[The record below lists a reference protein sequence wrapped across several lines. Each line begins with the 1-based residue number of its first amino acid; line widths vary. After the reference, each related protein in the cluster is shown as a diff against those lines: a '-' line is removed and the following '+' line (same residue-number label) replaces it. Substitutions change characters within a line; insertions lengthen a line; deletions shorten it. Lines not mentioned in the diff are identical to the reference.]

1 MKNVLYVLIC
11 IASLLVSV
19 DAAGQVDKKDVRRG
33 NRDFR
38 KENFREAE
46 IDYRKAL
53 VKDSM
58 SVAANYNLANTLY
71 REGDFAQAQQA
82 LERVKDVAP
91 MSGSAAD
98 YYFNLGDAALQQK
111 DYQKAVEA
119 FGESLIRRP
128 EDLKA
133 KENFIYAKKMLQN
146 QQQNQQNQNNDQNQ
160 DNQDQNQDQNQDN
173 QNNQDQNDDQ
183 NKDQNDDQDKN
194 DDQNKDDQQNQDQ
207 NGGQDKKEQPQGQQ
221 PKITPQAAQQMLQAI
236 QAKEKETQDKVNKQK
251 AEALKSRQKEK
262 NW

>member
-11 IASLLVSV
+11 IASLLVSI

-128 EDLKA
+128 EDLQA

-221 PKITPQAAQQMLQAI
+221 PKITPQAAQQILQAI

>member
-1 MKNVLYVLIC
+1 MNIMKQYRYI
-11 IASLLVSV
+11 ILVAVTFLMGVS
-19 DAAGQVDKKDVRRG
+19 AMAQVDKKDVRRG

-58 SVAANYNLANTLY
+58 SVAANYNLASTLY
-71 REGDFAQAQQA
+71 REGDYAQAMQT

-91 MSGSAAD
+91 MSPASAD
-98 YYFNLGDAALQQK
+98 YYFNLGDAALQQQ

-128 EDLKA
+128 DDLQA
-133 KENFIYAKKMLQN
+133 KENFIYAKKKLQD

-160 DNQDQNQDQNQDN
+160 DNQDNQDQNDQNRNKDQDDQDQQNDQDKNDQNQDQNQD
-173 QNNQDQNDDQ
+173 QNDQ
-183 NKDQNDDQDKN
+183 P
-194 DDQNKDDQQNQDQ
+194 QQS
-207 NGGQDKKEQPQGQQ
+207 QGQQ
-221 PKITPQAAQQMLQAI
+221 PKISPQAAQQMLQAI

>member
-11 IASLLVSV
+11 IASLLVSI
-19 DAAGQVDKKDVRRG
+19 DAAGQVDKKEVRRG

-91 MSGSAAD
+91 MSGAAAD
-98 YYFNLGDAALQQK
+98 YYITLGDAALQQK

-128 EDLKA
+128 DDLQA

-160 DNQDQNQDQNQDN
+160 DNQDQNQDQN
-173 QNNQDQNDDQ
+173 NQDQNDDQNKDQ

>member
-1 MKNVLYVLIC
+1 MNIMKQYRYI
-11 IASLLVSV
+11 ILVAVTFLMGVS
-19 DAAGQVDKKDVRRG
+19 AMAQVDKKDVRRG

-58 SVAANYNLANTLY
+58 SVAANYNLASTLY
-71 REGDFAQAQQA
+71 REGDYAQAMQT

-91 MSGSAAD
+91 MSPASAD
-98 YYFNLGDAALQQK
+98 YYFNLGDAALQQQ

-128 EDLKA
+128 DDLQA
-133 KENFIYAKKMLQN
+133 KENFIYAQKKLKD

-160 DNQDQNQDQNQDN
+160 DNQDNQDQNDQNRNKDQDDQDQQNDQDKNDQNQDQNQD
-173 QNNQDQNDDQ
+173 QNDQ
-183 NKDQNDDQDKN
+183 P
-194 DDQNKDDQQNQDQ
+194 QQS
-207 NGGQDKKEQPQGQQ
+207 QGQQ
-221 PKITPQAAQQMLQAI
+221 PKISPQAAQQMLQAI

>member
-11 IASLLVSV
+11 IASLLVSI

-91 MSGSAAD
+91 MSESAAD

-128 EDLKA
+128 DDLQA

-183 NKDQNDDQDKN
+183 NKDQNNDQDKN

-207 NGGQDKKEQPQGQQ
+207 NGGQDQKEQPQGQQ

>member
-1 MKNVLYVLIC
+1 MNRFIYI
-11 IASLLVSV
+11 LLTVALSF
-19 DAAGQVDKKDVRRG
+19 AALQAYAQTDKKDVRRG

-38 KENFREAE
+38 KEEYREAE

-53 VKDSM
+53 VKDSL

-71 REGDFAQAQQA
+71 RQGDYAQAMQTLSKNKEAAA
-82 LERVKDVAP
+82 LDP
-91 MSGSAAD
+91 SSAD
-98 YYFNLGDAALQQK
+98 YFFNLGDAAIQQK
-111 DYQKAVEA
+111 DWQTAVDA
-119 FGESLIRRP
+119 FAQSLIRNP
-128 EDLKA
+128 DDMDA

-146 QQQNQQNQNNDQNQ
+146 QQNQQNQDQQSQDDKNQNQDKQNQDNQDKQNQ
-160 DNQDQNQDQNQDN
+160 DNQDQNQDDKDQNQD
-173 QNNQDQNDDQ
+173 DQ
-183 NKDQNDDQDKN
+183 
-194 DDQNKDDQQNQDQ
+194 
-207 NGGQDKKEQPQGQQ
+207 KEQPQQGQQ

>member
-1 MKNVLYVLIC
+1 MKNVLYILIG
-11 IASLLVSV
+11 IASLLVSI

-128 EDLKA
+128 DDLQA